1 MQEEITQLRTKLND
15 LRQERDR
22 QEQNYQELHQ
32 NYSVQIEAF
41 RQQTLKLQDLD
52 RNYQSILDENQFL
65 QQQNSHFQSENAKL
79 QLQNQ
84 QIVQK
89 YTELL
94 EQNKLSK
101 DSLHKQQQTHHIL
114 TQKINHL
121 QKEYLNV
128 DEHLSNVNKE
138 RSELKKKGREF
149 LEDFEISKD
158 QIKKI
163 NAQIKEFFDKIP
175 SSIQKDLQNIS
186 QAKSILT
193 ELLES
198 EDIGLSQQIQAN
210 FEMFSLILSD
220 SIFVF
225 KRYSDIRQENRILTQ
240 KLSNMEKQFYSFNN
254 EGEEWKEREKELLIK
269 IDELQQEKAHAQ
281 KQSQEILNE
290 MNLKENYYAQNKKQ
304 MALLFSENEKQKNQ
318 IFNQQKVIDKLRTQT
333 IDIQQQNLSS
343 IENKMFENQYQL
355 VVSEKKKIEYIIN
368 QIVSKIQNEKL
379 QSHINEILEHNK
391 QKELISKQ
399 QLEYESMLQKY
410 ETDLKTTVKNNP
422 LCEENITLRKNL
434 ENIRQKFS
442 KSAQAI
448 RILEQKIE
456 KEINQIQRLEF
467 LETQK
472 QNFDF
477 KINDVILNQLI
488 INNLFISNKKQVKEQ
503 LNELKNY
510 AYS

>member
-89 YTELL
+89 YTDLL
-94 EQNKLSK
+94 EQSKQSK
-101 DSLHKQQQTHHIL
+101 DSLQKQQQTHQIL

-121 QKEYLNV
+121 QKEYQNV
-128 DEHLSNVNKE
+128 DEHLLNVNKE

-186 QAKSILT
+186 QAKSILS
-193 ELLES
+193 ELLDS

-254 EGEEWKEREKELLIK
+254 EGEEWKVREKELLIK

-290 MNLKENYYAQNKKQ
+290 MNLKENYYVQNKKQ

-333 IDIQQQNLSS
+333 IDIQQQNLSQ

-355 VVSEKKKIEYIIN
+355 VVSEKKKIEYIIS

-379 QSHINEILEHNK
+379 QQHINEILEHNK

-434 ENIRQKFS
+434 ENVRSKFS

-477 KINDVILNQLI
+477 KINDV
-488 INNLFISNKKQVKEQ
+488 KEQ